1 MRKHR
6 ITHNEA
12 QQLLAGQAL
21 EGRSETAVL
30 ASSLQAFRDAAFAT
44 APRPSVALAAQFGS
58 LTGADISVAT
68 GGSSPHTVGTGSA
81 SSTPA
86 PAPQKKGKKQMFAWI
101 AGLGLAA
108 KLTVGASTVALGL
121 TGVGVAGAAGV
132 LPGDVQAAFD
142 DTVSVVL
149 PVSDDEAVEDD
160 AEVVEDDAEVVE
172 DDAEAAED
180 AAEEAAED
188 AAEAAEAAD
197 DDADDVGDE
206 FSDIDDEESGRA
218 QEEQYRESDDSH
230 DEADDVDEYSVYEDS
245 GRVQEDSYRES
256 HDAVEETEV
265 VESDEVDVEQN
276 DDSDGDSGSAPAS
289 GVEVSTG
296 SESDAQAATTS
307 GSRP

>member
-160 AEVVEDDAEVVE
+160 AEVVEDDAE
-172 DDAEAAED
+172 AAED